1 MINTTIYF
9 TSKFTIKTIIKNR
22 FFVKNII
29 MNKIILA
36 IILITVNTATMAQKT
51 YTENIEDNGTKI
63 MKGMLSK
70 EVLQYEP
77 KFTWFTNNATGYI
90 PNVAAVAALKTNGS
104 KIQIVAF
111 GGTWCEDTQ
120 NIIPKFY
127 ALLTAAGFN
136 QAQLTLWGTDRA
148 KKTYGNLA
156 EALGITN
163 VPTFIIMQN
172 GKELGRVIEYGKTG
186 QWDKEIGEIINTAK

>member
-1 MINTTIYF
+1 MLKIITLLSFLTI
-9 TSKFTIKTIIKNR
+9 
-22 FFVKNII
+22 NII
-29 MNKIILA
+29 A
-36 IILITVNTATMAQKT
+36 MAQKT
-51 YTENIEDNGTKI
+51 YTETIEDNGTKI
-63 MKGMLSK
+63 IKGMLSK

-77 KFTWFTNNATGYI
+77 KFTWFAANEKGYVPNAATV
-90 PNVAAVAALKTNGS
+90 NALKINGS
-104 KIQIVAF
+104 KIQILAF

-136 QAQLTLWGTDRA
+136 QSQLTLWGTDRA

-163 VPTFIIMQN
+163 VPTFIIMQG

-186 QWDKEIGEIINTAK
+186 QWDKEIGEIVAAVK